1 MKHISKI
8 FLLFLPILT
17 SILASCTLMM
27 NDIDVPED
35 LKGFGSEYTKKTPYG
50 EATFEFQDNVK
61 SVTENVLPYISRMEN
76 DSVLYYLESTP
87 SDKLPKVGECLS
99 ASAFPVIPEGLNHRV
114 LAVERVGGFYRVTTT
129 PCSLEEVYKSLD
141 AHYSIDVPVPCIVAV
156 DSTMLDSLG
165 ITEADMTYV
174 DWSAYSKVYPE
185 MALPAARAS
194 RSWEIYRVDPRV
206 GESTFTILDL
216 DTRKALSVSNLK
228 AIFDKAAGVVEDVA
242 EKEGWEFD
250 GNIPGPYGRV
260 YCLLTVNY
268 KIEIHIQTSPFLFDA
283 VLTTGAELKG
293 GLEVGLGAGLSG
305 SNEKWGAK
313 GIELAAKVM
322 DKLKSLRK
330 KNTEAKLK
338 PTLPSAQIPI
348 PGASPAVTATITPR
362 FSIGANFAFGGFAE
376 FKVPIEFKIGLG
388 FGSDGI
394 DKEKTFLQRVP
405 KSTTTNA
412 GVFGSAGLTMSGGI
426 GFGVSAVKICKAE
439 ATVDLEGSVTASTT
453 FVESP
458 GFANEHKFSYTN
470 AYTPDKNN
478 LSVGLDAV
486 VGLELKA
493 GKKTYPW
500 ELYRKPLFGA
510 HWYFRPCPSDF
521 SYFNLAYNDDT
532 NNINQFSVNL
542 AFDDNGM
549 GDYKKSTPAVVV
561 APRNSVLTP
570 QVFVYGN
577 SISQGKE
584 LSTDH
589 NYIIDCVVPEC
600 EEGFEISPAIV
611 STKGDVEIINGSMQ
625 SVPGNANAFE
635 VKNVKH
641 TVAVTGR
648 GNNLSYKVTDYLSKK
663 YPSLKDKL
671 ANYFYYSWVSKM
683 DILGGPNI
691 KKWGLHVTVLSNIN
705 AISSSDSQVVFEKD
719 YDIEDSSNG
728 AISSGTKTV
737 RFEFL
742 DDTVPT
748 TAFDDITPY
757 TVYVRPYYYTNKGVR
772 KQLHSKTIQIGL
784 GANDYNVW
792 NSADRTLDASN

>member
-8 FLLFLPILT
+8 FLLFLPLLT

-61 SVTENVLPYISRMEN
+61 SVTENVLPYISHMEN

-194 RSWEIYRVDPRV
+194 RSWELFDVDLKDENV
-206 GESTFTILDL
+206 ITILDL
-216 DTRKALSVSNLK
+216 DTRKAFTMSNIK
-228 AIFDKAAGVVEDVA
+228 AIFDKAGELVEDEA
-242 EKEGWEFD
+242 KKEGWEFD
-250 GNIPGPYGRV
+250 GNIPGLYGRV
-260 YCLLTVNY
+260 YCLLTINS
-268 KIEIHIQTSPFLFDA
+268 KIGLHIQLDPFL
-283 VLTTGAELKG
+283 VETSLTAGADLKG
-293 GLEVGLGAGLSG
+293 GIEVGFGAGVSG

-313 GIELAAKVM
+313 GVELAAKVM

-338 PTLPSAQIPI
+338 PALPSVHIPI
-348 PGASPAVTATITPR
+348 PAASPAVTATITPR
-362 FSIGANFAFGGFAE
+362 FSLGASFAFGGYAE
-376 FKVPIEFKIGLG
+376 FTVPIEFKLGLA

-394 DKEKTFLQRVP
+394 DKEKTYFQRVP
-405 KSTTTNA
+405 KSTTTNS
-412 GVFGSAGLTMSGGI
+412 GVFGTAGLTVSGGI
-426 GFGVSAVKICKAE
+426 GFGIAAVKVCKVE
-439 ATVDLEGSVTASTT
+439 MTMDLEGNATATKTFSEST
-453 FVESP
+453 
-458 GFANEHKFSYTN
+458 GFANNKNFSYKS
-470 AYTPDKNN
+470 AYTPDKNCF
-478 LSVGLDAV
+478 SVGLDGV
-486 VGLELKA
+486 IGLDLKV
-493 GKKTYPW
+493 GKKSYPW
-500 ELYRKPLFGA
+500 ELFRKSLVG
-510 HWYFRPCPSDF
+510 HRWYQRPCPSDF